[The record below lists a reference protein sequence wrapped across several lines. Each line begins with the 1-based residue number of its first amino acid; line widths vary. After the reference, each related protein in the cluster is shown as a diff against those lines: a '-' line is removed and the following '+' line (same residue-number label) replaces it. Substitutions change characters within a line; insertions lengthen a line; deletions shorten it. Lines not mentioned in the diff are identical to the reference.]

1 MFFCFEGVK
10 NLEKKTEKKHG
21 RLRKHKKMSPIVE
34 SMLDTWETSGEEDV
48 FDVLGSYTGNPEDG
62 GKPIQDADDL

>member
-1 MFFCFEGVK
+1 MDKK
-10 NLEKKTEKKHG
+10 NNKKQKKS
-21 RLRKHKKMSPIVE
+21 KKMSPLVE
-34 SMLDTWETSGEEDV
+34 SLLDTWETSGEEDV

>member
-1 MFFCFEGVK
+1 M
-10 NLEKKTEKKHG
+10 EKKDKKSKKP
-21 RLRKHKKMSPIVE
+21 RKLSPLVE
-34 SMLDTWETSGEEDV
+34 SIIEEWETAEENDT